1 MYRAHSVGHK
11 VMHTGN
17 HVWVYKNTTLGSK
30 YEREANDFAK
40 ALLMDG
46 REVMEAGLIPSREV
60 A

>member
-1 MYRAHSVGHK
+1 
-11 VMHTGN
+11 MHTGN

-46 REVMEAGLIPSREV
+46 REVMEAGLIRSREV